1 MSSDHVVYD
10 YHGTPIEIPQFV
22 MDKLHEKY
30 HGKLTPEI
38 MEHVLGLAAAMKL
51 TTLKHQKLTPQDW
64 DYLMGL
70 TDKVGVDAV
79 MSMKSKGGKK
89 SRRLMFRR
97 GSKRA
102 NKRRRKTARK

>member
-1 MSSDHVVYD
+1 MASDHVVYD

-22 MDKLHEKY
+22 MDKLREKY

-64 DYLMGL
+64 NYLMGL

-79 MSMKSKGGKK
+79 MSMRSKGGKK
-89 SRRLMFRR
+89 SRRH
-97 GSKRA
+97 KRT